1 MEAWNDGD
9 RVRPIPIDD
18 EVPDGFE
25 PELDTPPEKPIGR
38 PWLPMTIAIAAV
50 VIVVGSVSIFGAL
63 RFDDPAPADP
73 DQFSANPTDEEG
85 STTTATTLPP
95 RLEDLLPGITDRL
108 TLIAERAEDDSAWA
122 LLWDPSFRI
131 PKAVPLGV
139 ESTPTAD
146 LASAQFDSSGRH
158 VAVATCGST
167 ACDLY
172 IGSPT
177 EVGTSPDVDGVLAFA
192 WHATEVGRIAWVAP
206 SQDGYDLVV
215 ASSNPLSRTV
225 EDVET
230 AFTLNDPFRIVRWD
244 SDGFVVMFS
253 GDKAVTATL
262 EPDGTMIWTS
272 DAAARTTAT
281 SDVVAVYSPEDGW
294 FLLDRRS
301 GEPVESPGAPEE
313 LVYVG
318 TSDTSDLIARL
329 AARGEGGLS
338 LKVTGGSLRAQ
349 RIVTIE
355 EQYTPIGFTA
365 DATYFLFLSGEGRV
379 VFVDW
384 NLGAA
389 RTVDAPEGYR
399 IIGIDVG

>member
-18 EVPDGFE
+18 DVPDGLE
-25 PELDTPPEKPIGR
+25 PVIDATPRVPNRRTWVPLAVAIG
-38 PWLPMTIAIAAV
+38 AV
-50 VIVVGSVSIFGAL
+50 VIVVGSVTIFGAL
-63 RFDDPAPADP
+63 RFDDPEPSDP
-73 DQFSANPTDEEG
+73 GLFSANPTDDEG

-108 TLIAERAEDDSAWA
+108 TLIAESHDDDSAWT
-122 LLWDPSFRI
+122 LLWDPSFRV
-131 PKAVPLGV
+131 PKAIPLGI
-139 ESTPTAD
+139 EASPTAD
-146 LASAQFDSSGRH
+146 LTSARFDSSGRH

-172 IGSPT
+172 VGSPS
-177 EVGTSPDVDGVLAFA
+177 EVGTSPDVEAVLGFA

-206 SQDGYDLVV
+206 SDDGYDVVV
-215 ASSNPLSRTV
+215 ASSNPLSQTV
-225 EDVET
+225 EDVEK
-230 AFTLNDPFRIVRWD
+230 AFTLSDPFRIVRWD

-253 GDKAVTATL
+253 GDKAVTAAL
-262 EPDGTMIWTS
+262 EPDGSIIWTS
-272 DAAARTTAT
+272 DAAARTTAA

-294 FLLDRRS
+294 FLLDRTS
-301 GEPVESPGAPEE
+301 GEPVESPGTPQE

-329 AARGEGGLS
+329 ATREQGGLF
-338 LKVTGGSLRAQ
+338 LKVSGGSLRAQ

-365 DATYFLFLSGEGRV
+365 DATYFLFLSGEDRV